1 MGYSWMSYAAAAKH
15 IPEAKRLK
23 VSTVARSSGGFM
35 GNYKRA
41 GSSSKMNKR
50 PLGRNTVGGK
60 TWGQKRE
67 AFIKRHLAQYK
78 KNKTERRWYAL
89 VMWAYKPGAKP
100 SGKNKSD
107 RGKTTRRSSGK
118 KRPRST
124 RR

>member
-1 MGYSWMSYAAAAKH
+1 MSYVSAAKH
-15 IPEAKRLK
+15 IPDAKRLG

-67 AFIKRHLAQYK
+67 AFIKRHLAQYRK
-78 KNKTERRWYAL
+78 IKQKDGGMHWLCGHTGQAQSHPVKRKVINQRKQDVPRERNAPVQHVGRLYI
-89 VMWAYKPGAKP
+89 
-100 SGKNKSD
+100 
-107 RGKTTRRSSGK
+107 
-118 KRPRST
+118 
-124 RR
+124 